1 MARCSTRVGAATMD
15 VASAFGASSLCS
27 GWGRLPAA
35 GTELRARRHL
45 DTARSAPRRRL
56 RGPALWA
63 EPRAGRHERAA
74 LGACDSRG
82 RSLRCAVVAIATTVV
97 PVAVAAAM
105 MATAHSSQQ
114 MIQKSHET
122 LLLTASIESSWPV
135 SEPRLKDNLRA
146 AFERRASHIPA
157 SVLQPSSR
165 GQWRLGQ
172 RRQQPAVS
180 AMLGSKSDRPSRRGR
195 APR

>member
-1 MARCSTRVGAATMD
+1 MD
-15 VASAFGASSLCS
+15 VASAWGASSLRS

-35 GTELRARRHL
+35 GTELRACRHL

-56 RGPALWA
+56 RGPALRA

-114 MIQKSHET
+114 MIEKSHET

-135 SEPRLKDNLRA
+135 SEPRLKDNLRP
-146 AFERRASHIPA
+146 RSNVVQSHIPA
-157 SVLQPSSR
+157 SVLQPAWR
-165 GQWRLGQ
+165 GRWKPAAAPASGRQ
-172 RRQQPAVS
+172 RYAREQI
-180 AMLGSKSDRPSRRGR
+180 RPSFPPGKGTLVNN
-195 APR
+195 AP